1 MLEFLLEPLV
11 DTYYFGCPDSCIR
24 PNGNTHEFLKILFTP
39 LVVLGVSIGL
49 TFTTLFALGRLPTI
63 ESLGLRSI
71 NLRSFKIRKEKPINN
86 LTAQELTKN
95 VVTELRN
102 QPESIAELEH
112 AIKRDDKK
120 KFLQGKDLNP
130 ELAFDKF
137 VNFQD
142 PNHPLTDNLKTV
154 RTELKDEK
162 KTLEEAFP
170 IQKESPEDKTPEAIE
185 KDLKI
190 PEVEKPQV
198 KMSTTQEQK
207 FYQENKDDLE
217 RQARKITELMKNEN
231 LSEDEATDRVIQE
244 TEAEDEAQDLQE
256 KLNEKPEEKE
266 VEDEKV
272 DMEIDV
278 FQQDTKPKLYPKHV
292 KFLQKQFKKK
302 EKPKYK
308 FNLTKLGS
316 QRRNEYAKQI
326 EVKLQEWAFPMP
338 KYAGKNQE
346 LQIPDELVK
355 SELKSLSLFIS
366 MCEMI
371 ADKRKSKKSYW
382 ERIRVV

>member
-39 LVVLGVSIGL
+39 LVVLGVSFGVA
-49 TFTTLFALGRLPTI
+49 FATLFALGRLPTF
-63 ESLGLRSI
+63 ESLGLR

-112 AIKRDDKK
+112 AIKRDNKK
-120 KFLQGKDLNP
+120 EFLKDKDLNP

-154 RTELKDEK
+154 RTEPKDDE

-170 IQKESPEDKTPEAIE
+170 IQKETPEELAKEFETPEIE
-185 KDLKI
+185 K
-190 PEVEKPQV
+190 PEV
-198 KMSTTQEQK
+198 KMSTTQEQE

-217 RQARKITELMKNEN
+217 KQARKITELMKKEN
-231 LSEDEATDRVIQE
+231 LSEDEATDRVIRE
-244 TEAEDEAQDLQE
+244 MEAEDEAQDLQKKIE
-256 KLNEKPEEKE
+256 AKVEEKE
-266 VEDEKV
+266 KVEVV
-272 DMEIDV
+272 DMDIDV
-278 FQQDTKPKLYPKHV
+278 FQQDTRPKIYPKHI

-308 FNLTKLGS
+308 FSLTELGS
-316 QRRNEYAKQI
+316 IRRDQYAKQI

-355 SELKSLSLFIS
+355 SELKNLSLFMS
-366 MCEMI
+366 MCEML

-382 ERIRVV
+382 ERIRVVK